1 MSRLLQEA
9 AGWGS
14 REGIGKH
21 GFANSRLLLLLAPA
35 FAFLFLE
42 FFLGCDSAFTSALVE
57 SALRIRLLQSRLRKS
72 LRGAGFTASQAR
84 FLGLFGRLRCLQ
96 RFP

>member
-21 GFANSRLLLLLAPA
+21 GFANSRLLLLASA
-35 FAFLFLE
+35 FTFLFLE
-42 FFLGCDSAFTSALVE
+42 SFLGCDSAFTSALVE

>member
-21 GFANSRLLLLLAPA
+21 GFANSRLLLLASA
-35 FAFLFLE
+35 FAFSFLE
-42 FFLGCDSAFTSALVE
+42 FPSKIGHFSRELSSAHSE
-57 SALRIRLLQSRLRKS
+57 NSEIDRLNCFFEFFAFKIQFPHTLTTYN
-72 LRGAGFTASQAR
+72 AGTT
-84 FLGLFGRLRCLQ
+84 L
-96 RFP
+96 